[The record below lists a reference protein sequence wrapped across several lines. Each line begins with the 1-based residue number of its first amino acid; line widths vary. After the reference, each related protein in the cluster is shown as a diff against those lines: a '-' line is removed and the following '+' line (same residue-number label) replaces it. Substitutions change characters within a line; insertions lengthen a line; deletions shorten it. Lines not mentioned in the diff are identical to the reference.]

1 MSEQLKA
8 AGIRAGIAAI
18 AAGLASASAYLYGE
32 VDGRMALAGFVTA
45 LSPILVRVLEGVYDT
60 NRADNGDIRPSDV
73 GVHN

>member
-8 AGIRAGIAAI
+8 AAIRAGIAAV
-18 AAGLASASAYLYGE
+18 AAGLAAASSYLYGE
-32 VDGRMALAGFVTA
+32 VDGRLALAGFVTA

-60 NRADNGDIRPSDV
+60 NRADNGDIRPGDV

>member
-8 AGIRAGIAAI
+8 AAIRAGIAAV